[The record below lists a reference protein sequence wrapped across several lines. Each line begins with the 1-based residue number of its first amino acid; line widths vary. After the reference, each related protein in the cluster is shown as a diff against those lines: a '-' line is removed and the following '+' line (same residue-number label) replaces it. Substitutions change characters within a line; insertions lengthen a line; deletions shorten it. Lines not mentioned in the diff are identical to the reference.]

1 MLKKNKGITLI
12 ALVITIIVLIIL
24 AGISINL
31 LLGDNGII
39 KKAQSAGEE
48 SEKASDLERIKLAV
62 MEATIDKATTGNSN
76 LETALRNNLDGSKL
90 QSVSS
95 NGTVAKINYNGKE
108 YSVDL
113 KNGTAS
119 QSIVDKWD
127 GVSKSIGLVGEGTDA
142 KPYLIRSGNDLNYLS
157 DRIANFTTITGLNE
171 DETQNNC
178 DVAARYATVK
188 LMNDISLENHPF
200 QPIGGVFVL
209 NNNSYG
215 SELNFRG
222 VFDGNNHEISN
233 VKIVGDS
240 NGNAS
245 FFGYVSGAII
255 KDLIV
260 TNLDVTGEREV
271 AGLIGHIRYDS
282 IDNKQNII
290 RNCYVQGKVIANEYV
305 ENSTST
311 EETWYTGGIVAA
323 CEGNT
328 IIENCTTDLE
338 IKSSIFV
345 GGIVGWINNYRDNI
359 PEEQNYSIKIK
370 NCTVN
375 GKVEGNSKYA
385 GIAGEIDGANIINCV
400 SNAEIKSSNK
410 SGTTNYAAGLI
421 GYIRGNLKMENTH
434 STGNITINRPIE
446 YIGSFAGFAL
456 GGNLINCYNTGNI
469 TCTNTVNKLGGLY
482 GEIRGFNGSR
492 IICTNSYNSG
502 NITYDTSKAGTEV
515 GKLIGSIYNEGTEQ
529 SYEFTGCSNTGTFP
543 ISQEIGVIH

>member
-39 KKAQSAGEE
+39 KKAGLAGEE

-90 QSVSS
+90 QSVTS
-95 NGTVAKINYNGKE
+95 NGNVAKVNYNGKE

-119 QSIVDKWD
+119 ESIVDKWD
-127 GVSKSIGLVGEGTDA
+127 GTTKSTGLIGEGTDA
-142 KPYLIRSGNDLNYLS
+142 SPYLISSASDLMYFADIIS
-157 DRIANFTTITGLNE
+157 DDADITGLNE
-171 DETQNNC
+171 DKTVNNC
-178 DVAARYATVK
+178 NVHGSFASYKIT
-188 LMNDISLENHPF
+188 NDISLENNRIYT
-200 QPIGGVFVL
+200 IGGIPDSNGNDNGRSF
-209 NNNSYG
+209 
-215 SELNFRG
+215 FG
-222 VFDGNNHEISN
+222 VFDGDNHEISN
-233 VKIVGDS
+233 IKIES
-240 NGNAS
+240 TQYKAS
-245 FFGYVSGAII
+245 FFGYTYGAII
-255 KDLIV
+255 KNLIL
-260 TNLDVTGEREV
+260 TNVDFKGEGGCAGIV
-271 AGLIGHIRYDS
+271 ANIGNDNFRNYRPTTIQNCSVSGKIEAISGGDWSNGWNVGGIVGFCYGTARIENCTVNAEMKGSTFVGGLIGHI
-282 IDNKQNII
+282 
-290 RNCYVQGKVIANEYV
+290 G
-305 ENSTST
+305 
-311 EETWYTGGIVAA
+311 
-323 CEGNT
+323 
-328 IIENCTTDLE
+328 
-338 IKSSIFV
+338 
-345 GGIVGWINNYRDNI
+345 
-359 PEEQNYSIKIK
+359 NYSDNNQDTEDYGVKIS

-375 GKVEGNSKYA
+375 GIVEGKSDVG
-385 GIAGEIDGANIINCV
+385 GIAGEIAGANIVNCV
-400 SNAEIKSSNK
+400 SNVEIKSNNAFDNTLYV
-410 SGTTNYAAGLI
+410 GGLV
-421 GYIRGNLKMENTH
+421 GYVRENLKMENTY
-434 STGNITINRPIE
+434 STGSITMNKPVE
-446 YIGSFAGFAL
+446 YIGSLVGFSL

-469 TCTNTVNKLGGLY
+469 TCTDTVNKLGGLY